1 MQQAKNDLLYVFRKW
16 FESLGIVLKDGLT
29 LRQTISVTSRS
40 QSQRYYAM
48 YELFVFYNVPFY
60 QMNFLSRYIYIYNNR
75 CTKFIAENVLAIFL
89 SNVVFER
96 YPLSLLNDM
105 AKLFLCQRQ
114 HVIFVSYATNR
125 TCNSSINWSGRSI
138 DYRWLRCSAQL

>member
-40 QSQRYYAM
+40 QSQRYYAI

-60 QMNFLSRYIYIYNNR
+60 QMNFLSRYIYI
-75 CTKFIAENVLAIFL
+75 IIDVL
-89 SNVVFER
+89 
-96 YPLSLLNDM
+96 
-105 AKLFLCQRQ
+105 
-114 HVIFVSYATNR
+114 
-125 TCNSSINWSGRSI
+125 NS
-138 DYRWLRCSAQL
+138 